1 MKSPTPHPPV
11 RQAYD
16 AHPDNRPGRGRPS
29 SGHENE
35 NRDSIPGAKNTPGSK
50 FGSDARLVQVGFLF
64 NHESVHQIAH
74 SAPIISEIVRRHP
87 ELGIT
92 VLVSTDAQLEAIRRI
107 VPSDVMAEIKC
118 LKLKLSPLYR
128 VIHLIFRK
136 VSPFRRYAVLKS
148 NLEIFRGF
156 DVLVVPETTSL
167 MLKTRFGLKNLK
179 IIYTQ
184 HGAGDRAVGFK
195 PEIKSFDYV
204 LLSGRK
210 VRDRMVALDCIRE
223 GHNKI
228 VGYPKFDTIPAGAH
242 TRPRLFSNDNPVVL
256 YNPHFEPG
264 LSSWYD
270 MGQDVL
276 EFFFRHPDYNLVLA
290 PHVMLFRRRVHTSLE
305 FFTMRIR
312 QGVPAKY
319 RRCENIL
326 VDTGSPA
333 CVDMT
338 YTRAADIY
346 IGDVSSQ
353 IYEFLIEPR
362 PCMFLNSHN
371 ADWREDPN
379 YLHWQSGPVL
389 TDVAE
394 LDARLAQATEEHE
407 HYRSIQESLVAYT
420 FDHNETSAS
429 RRAADAIA
437 DFALGAENAVLAAND
452 DHGDDQGNSP
462 RPPHLA
468 VAE

>member
-1 MKSPTPHPPV
+1 MSSSSKKLAAEHQGGEGGDGRV
-11 RQAYD
+11 R
-16 AHPDNRPGRGRPS
+16 
-29 SGHENE
+29 
-35 NRDSIPGAKNTPGSK
+35 I
-50 FGSDARLVQVGFLF
+50 GFLF
-64 NHESVHQIAH
+64 NHESVHQVAH
-74 SAPIISEIVRRHP
+74 SAPIITELVRHHP
-87 ELGIT
+87 EVQVSI
-92 VLVSTDAQLEAIRRI
+92 LVSTEAQMEAVRRI
-107 VPSDVMAEIKC
+107 VETEVLARIDCIR
-118 LKLKLSPLYR
+118 LKLNPLYS
-128 VIHLIFRK
+128 LISFLTRK
-136 VSPFRRYAVLKS
+136 VSPFARYAILKS
-148 NLEIFRGF
+148 NLSIFRGF
-156 DVLVVPETTSL
+156 DALLVPEKTSL
-167 MLKTRFGLKNLK
+167 MLKKRFGLDSLK
-179 IIYTQ
+179 LIYTQ
-184 HGAGDRAVGFK
+184 HGSGDRAVGFK
-195 PEIKSFDYV
+195 PEIGDFDFV
-204 LLSGRK
+204 LLMGRK
-210 VRDRMVALDCIRE
+210 VRDRMQALGYIRDDQY
-223 GHNKI
+223 KI
-228 VGYPKFDTIPAGAH
+228 VGYPKFDTIPAGSH
-242 TRPRLFSNDNPVVL
+242 GHPRLFSNDNPVVL

-276 EFFFRHPDYNLVLA
+276 EFFSRHPDYNLILA
-290 PHVMLFRRRVHTSLE
+290 PHVMLFRRRLHTSLE
-305 FFTMRIR
+305 FFTMRLR

-362 PCMFLNSHN
+362 PCIFLNSHN
-371 ADWREDPN
+371 ADWQDDPN

-437 DFALGAENAVLAAND
+437 NFTLGKEDAALAAND
-452 DHGDDQGNSP
+452 ARGDNQGCRP
-462 RPPHLA
+462 RPPHIA